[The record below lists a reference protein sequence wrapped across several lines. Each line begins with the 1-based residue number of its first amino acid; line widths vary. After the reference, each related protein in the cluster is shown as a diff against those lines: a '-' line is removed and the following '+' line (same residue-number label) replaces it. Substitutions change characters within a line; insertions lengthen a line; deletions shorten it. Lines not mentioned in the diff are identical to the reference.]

1 MGPDGLGLS
10 VMNPS
15 LLAMLAVVFGGAATA
30 LQAPTNAKM
39 MGAVGSPV
47 NAAFVSFAVGTAAL
61 GVLALVMQVRP
72 DLAASRALPWYAWIG
87 GLYGAIFV
95 VAAAWGVPRL
105 GVATTIILM
114 VAGQLLLSLVLDHFG
129 AMGMPKQPISVGRV
143 AGIGLVIAGV
153 LLVRRS

>member
-1 MGPDGLGLS
+1 
-10 VMNPS
+10 MNPS
-15 LLAMLAVVFGGAATA
+15 LLAMLAVVLGGAATA

-61 GVLALVMQVRP
+61 GILAVVLQVRP
-72 DLAASRALPWYAWIG
+72 DIAASRALPWYAWVG

-114 VAGQLLLSLVLDHFG
+114 VAGQLLLSVVLDHFG
-129 AMGMPKQPISVGRV
+129 VMGMPKQPISLGRV

-153 LLVRRS
+153 LMVRKF

>member
-1 MGPDGLGLS
+1 MI
-10 VMNPS
+10 
-15 LLAMLAVVFGGAATA
+15 AVVFGGAATA

-61 GVLALVMQVRP
+61 GVLALLLQARP
-72 DLAASRALPWYAWIG
+72 DMAASRALPWYAWVG

-114 VAGQLLLSLVLDHFG
+114 VAGQLLLSVVLDHFG
-129 AMGMPKQPISVGRV
+129 AMGMPKQPISWGRV
-143 AGIGLVIAGV
+143 AGVAMVVAGV
-153 LLVRRS
+153 LMVRRF

>member
-1 MGPDGLGLS
+1 
-10 VMNPS
+10 MNPN
-15 LLAMLAVVFGGAATA
+15 LLAMIAVVFGGAATA

-39 MGAVGSPV
+39 MTAVGSPV

-61 GVLALVMQVRP
+61 GILAVILQTRP
-72 DLAASRALPWYAWIG
+72 DMAASRALPWYAWVG

-114 VAGQLLLSLVLDHFG
+114 VAGQLLLSVTLDHFG
-129 AMGMPKQPISVGRV
+129 AMGMPKQPISWGRV
-143 AGIGLVIAGV
+143 AGVLMVLGGV
-153 LLVRRS
+153 LMVRRF

>member
-1 MGPDGLGLS
+1 
-10 VMNPS
+10 MNPS
-15 LLAMLAVVFGGAATA
+15 FLAIIAVVIGGAATA

-61 GVLALVMQVRP
+61 GLLAVILQTRP
-72 DLAASRALPWYAWIG
+72 DMAASRALPWYAWVG

-114 VAGQLLLSLVLDHFG
+114 VAGQLLLSVALDHFG
-129 AMGMPKQPISVGRV
+129 AMGMPKQPISWGRV
-143 AGIGLVIAGV
+143 AGVLMVVGGV
-153 LLVRRS
+153 LMVRRF

>member
-1 MGPDGLGLS
+1 
-10 VMNPS
+10 MNPS
-15 LLAMLAVVFGGAATA
+15 LLAMIAVVFGGAATA

-61 GVLALVMQVRP
+61 GILAVILQVRP
-72 DLAASRALPWYAWIG
+72 DLAASRTLPWYAWIG

-114 VAGQLLLSLVLDHFG
+114 VAGQLLLSVVLDHFG
-129 AMGMPKQPISVGRV
+129 VMGMPKQPISLGRV

-153 LLVRRS
+153 LMVRRF

>member
-1 MGPDGLGLS
+1 
-10 VMNPS
+10 MNPTV
-15 LLAMLAVVFGGAATA
+15 LAMLAVVLGGAATA

-39 MGAVGSPV
+39 MTGVGSPV
-47 NAAFVSFAVGTAAL
+47 NAAFISFAVGTAAL
-61 GVLALVMQVRP
+61 GILAVILQAKP
-72 DLAASRALPWYAWIG
+72 DMAASRALPWYAWVG

-114 VAGQLLLSLVLDHFG
+114 VAGQLLLSVALDHFG
-129 AMGMPKQPISVGRV
+129 AMGMPKQPLSWGRV
-143 AGIGLVIAGV
+143 AGVGLVLAGV

>member
-1 MGPDGLGLS
+1 
-10 VMNPS
+10 MNPS
-15 LLAMLAVVFGGAATA
+15 FLAMIAVVIGGAATA
-30 LQAPTNAKM
+30 LQAPTNARM

-61 GVLALVMQVRP
+61 GILAVILQARP
-72 DLAASRALPWYAWIG
+72 DMAASRALPWYAWVG

-114 VAGQLLLSLVLDHFG
+114 VAGQLLLSVALDHFG
-129 AMGMPKQPISVGRV
+129 AMGMPKQPISWGRV
-143 AGIGLVIAGV
+143 AGVLMVLGGV
-153 LLVRRS
+153 LMVRRF

>member
-1 MGPDGLGLS
+1 
-10 VMNPS
+10 MNPS
-15 LLAMLAVVFGGAATA
+15 LFAMLAVVFGGAATA

-39 MGAVGSPV
+39 MTAVGSPV

-61 GVLALVMQVRP
+61 GILAVVLQTRP
-72 DLAASRALPWYAWIG
+72 DMAASRALPWYAWVG

-95 VAAAWGVPRL
+95 VAAAWGVPKL
-105 GVATTIILM
+105 GVATPIPLM

-129 AMGMPKQPISVGRV
+129 VMDVPKQPMNLGRV
-143 AGIGLVIAGV
+143 AGVALVLIGV

>member
-1 MGPDGLGLS
+1 
-10 VMNPS
+10 MNPS
-15 LLAMLAVVFGGAATA
+15 LLAMIAVVLGGAATA

-39 MGAVGSPV
+39 MTAVGSPV

-61 GVLALVMQVRP
+61 GILAVVLQTKP
-72 DLAASRALPWYAWIG
+72 DLAAARGLPWYCWVG

-114 VAGQLLLSLVLDHFG
+114 VAGQLLLSVVLDHFG
-129 AMGMPKQPISVGRV
+129 ALGMPKQPISWGRV
-143 AGIGLVIAGV
+143 AGVAMVLAGV
-153 LLVRRS
+153 LMVRRF

>member
-1 MGPDGLGLS
+1 
-10 VMNPS
+10 MNPS
-15 LLAMLAVVFGGAATA
+15 FLAMLAVVLGGAATA

-39 MGAVGSPV
+39 MEAVGSPV

-61 GVLALVMQVRP
+61 GILAVMLQTRP
-72 DLAASRALPWYAWIG
+72 DMAASRALPWYAWVG

-114 VAGQLLLSLVLDHFG
+114 VAGQLLLSVALDHFG
-129 AMGMPKQPISVGRV
+129 AMGMPKQPISWGRV
-143 AGIGLVIAGV
+143 AGVLMVLGGV
-153 LLVRRS
+153 LMVRRF

>member
-1 MGPDGLGLS
+1 
-10 VMNPS
+10 MNAS
-15 LLAMLAVVFGGAATA
+15 ILAMLAVVFGGAATA

-61 GVLALVMQVRP
+61 GILAVVLQVRP
-72 DLAASRALPWYAWIG
+72 DMAASRALPWYAWIG
-87 GLYGAIFV
+87 GLYGAVFV

-114 VAGQLLLSLVLDHFG
+114 VAGQLLLSVVLDHFG
-129 AMGMPKQPISVGRV
+129 VMGMPKQPISLGRV

-153 LLVRRS
+153 LMVRRF